1 MEEWIPIGYLLS
13 AALFIFGL
21 KKLGHPRTAPLG
33 NQYGAMGMLVAVITT
48 VINIQMTT
56 EGGANWTLIIAGLV
70 IGSVIGIIMA
80 IRVEMTGMPELVA
93 LFNGF
98 GGAASALVA
107 LSESWKYIENSDLIL
122 PTGLEIQVIMVAA
135 GLSALVGWMTL
146 TGSILAMFKL
156 KGGIYIPFS
165 KKDDRGRRKWLNTP
179 TWGPTWLNPVKVLLV
194 LTVVVLIYLSID
206 DPRNTDYLWAIIG
219 ISCLLGIVLVLPIG
233 GADMPVVV
241 SLLNSLSGIAAA
253 FTGFIIG
260 NSVLIVA
267 GSLVGASGLILTFI
281 MCKAMNRTLP
291 DVLFKSFGGTGEKA
305 ELTRTKV
312 GSDAD
317 EVAMMI
323 DGAQKVIIVP
333 GYGMAVSQCQHQVK
347 EFADLI
353 SEKFD
358 TEVKYAI
365 HPVAGRMPG
374 HMNVL
379 LAEANVP
386 YEQLIEMDEINPEF
400 PDCDV
405 AVVIGANDTTNP
417 AARSGEGPLAGMPI
431 IDADMARTVV
441 IIKRSLSVG
450 YAGVDNDLFYMDKT
464 MMLFGDGKA
473 MMSELNTAIKEI

>member
-21 KKLGHPRTAPLG
+21 KKLGHPRTAPRG
-33 NQYGAMGMLVAVITT
+33 NQYGALGMLVAVLTT
-48 VINIQMTT
+48 VVKMQAAG
-56 EGGANWTLIIAGLV
+56 EAEWTLIIAGLV
-70 IGSVIGIIMA
+70 VGSVIGIIMA
-80 IRVEMTGMPELVA
+80 VRVEMTGMPELVA

-107 LSESWKYIENSDLIL
+107 LSESWKYIEDADLAL
-122 PTGLEIQVIMVAA
+122 PTGLNIQVVMVAA

-156 KGGIYIPFS
+156 KGGISVF
-165 KKDDRGRRKWLNTP
+165 GKWFKTP

-194 LTVVVLIYLSID
+194 LSVFALIYLSIG
-206 DPRNTDYLWAIIG
+206 DPRNTDYLWAIIA
-219 ISCLLGIVLVLPIG
+219 ISCILGIVLVLPIG

-291 DVLFKSFGGTGEKA
+291 DVLFKSFGGSGEKA

-317 EVAMMI
+317 EVAMMV

-353 SEKFD
+353 ADKFG

-400 PDCDV
+400 PECDV
-405 AVVIGANDTTNP
+405 AVIIGANDTTNP

-431 IDADMARTVV
+431 IDADAARTVV

-473 MMSELNTAIKEI
+473 LMTGLNNAIKDI

>member
-1 MEEWIPIGYLLS
+1 MEEWISIGYLLS

-21 KKLGHPRTAPLG
+21 KKLGHPKTAPFG
-33 NQYGAMGMLVAVITT
+33 NQLGALGMLVAVLTT
-48 VINIQMTT
+48 VISMQVQGN
-56 EGGANWTLIIAGLV
+56 ANWELIIAGLV
-70 IGSVIGIIMA
+70 VGSLIGYWLAV
-80 IRVEMTGMPELVA
+80 RVEMTGMPELVA
-93 LFNGF
+93 MFNGF

-107 LSESWKYIENSDLIL
+107 LSEVQKYMDGGDI
-122 PTGLEIQVIMVAA
+122 PTGLQLTVTMVAA

-146 TGSILAMFKL
+146 TGSLLAMYKL
-156 KGGIYIPFS
+156 KGGIEIF
-165 KKDDRGRRKWLNTP
+165 GKWIRTP
-179 TWGPTWLNPVKVLLV
+179 TWGPAWLNPVKVLLFLSV
-194 LTVVVLIYLSID
+194 LVMIYLSIEE
-206 DPRNTDYLWAIIG
+206 PTNETYLWGIIG
-219 ISCLLGIVLVLPIG
+219 VSCLLGLVLVLPIG

-260 NSVLIVA
+260 NSVLIIA

-281 MCKAMNRTLP
+281 MCKAMNRTLL
-291 DVLFKSFGGTGEKA
+291 DVLFKSFGGNGEKQT
-305 ELTRTKV
+305 LTRTKV

-317 EVAMMI
+317 EVAMML

-347 EFADLI
+347 EFADLMK
-353 SEKFD
+353 EKFD
-358 TEVKYAI
+358 TEIKYAI

-386 YEQLIEMDEINPEF
+386 YEQLIEMDEINGEF

-405 AVVIGANDTTNP
+405 ALVIGANDTTNP
-417 AARSGEGPLAGMPI
+417 AARTGEGPLAGMPI
-431 IDADMARTVV
+431 INADAARTVV

-464 MMLFGDGKA
+464 MMLFGDGKV
-473 MMSELNTAIKEI
+473 MMSGLNTAVKEI

>member
-1 MEEWIPIGYLLS
+1 MISSSWVSIGYLIS
-13 AALFIFGL
+13 ASLFILGL
-21 KKLGHPRTAPLG
+21 KKLGHPRTAPVG
-33 NQYGAMGMLVAVITT
+33 NQLGAMGMLVAVLTT
-48 VINIQMTT
+48 VTDMYLM
-56 EGGANWTLIIAGLV
+56 GGAHWELIISGIIV
-70 IGSVIGIIMA
+70 GSVIGYIMA
-80 IRVEMTGMPELVA
+80 IKVEMTGMPELVA
-93 LFNGF
+93 LFNGC

-107 LSESWKYIENSDLIL
+107 LSESWKYIEDETLTL
-122 PTGLEIQVIMVAA
+122 PSGLELEVLMVAA

-156 KGGIYIPFS
+156 KGGIEI
-165 KKDDRGRRKWLNTP
+165 RGKWFRTP
-179 TWGPTWLNPVKVLLV
+179 TWGPSWLNYIKIILALAVL
-194 LTVVVLIYLSID
+194 VLIYLSIS
-206 DPRNTDYLWAIIG
+206 DPRDQEILFSIII
-219 ISCLLGIVLVLPIG
+219 ISSILGIIIVLPIG

-241 SLLNSLSGIAAA
+241 SLLNSFSGIAAA

-291 DVLFKSFGGTGEKA
+291 DVLFKSFGGSEKEA
-305 ELTRTKV
+305 LTRTKV
-312 GSDAD
+312 GSDAE
-317 EVAMMI
+317 EVAMMA

-347 EFADLI
+347 EFADILQ
-353 SEKFD
+353 EKFQ

-386 YEQLIEMDEINPEF
+386 YDQLIEMDDINPEF
-400 PDCDV
+400 PECDM
-405 AVVIGANDTTNP
+405 AVVIGANDTCNP
-417 AARSGEGPLAGMPI
+417 AARSNEGPLAGMPI
-431 IDADMARTVV
+431 IDADKARTVV

-450 YAGVDNDLFYMDKT
+450 YAGVDNDLFYEDKT
-464 MMLFGDGKA
+464 MMLFGDGKK
-473 MMSELNTAIKEI
+473 MMNELNTAIKEL

>member
-1 MEEWIPIGYLLS
+1 MEDWVSLGYLLS

-21 KKLGHPRTAPLG
+21 KKLGHPRTAPFG
-33 NQYGAMGMLVAVITT
+33 NQLGALGMLVAVLTT
-48 VINIQMTT
+48 ILSMQLAGDAEWVLI
-56 EGGANWTLIIAGLV
+56 GAGIALGSLIGYV
-70 IGSVIGIIMA
+70 MA
-80 IRVEMTGMPELVA
+80 VRVEMTGMPELVA

-107 LSESWKYIENSDLIL
+107 LSEIQKYIDGGTI
-122 PTGLEIQVIMVAA
+122 PTGLELTVTMVAA

-146 TGSILAMFKL
+146 TGSLLAMYKL
-156 KGGIYIPFS
+156 KGGVSVF
-165 KKDDRGRRKWLNTP
+165 GKWIKTP
-179 TWGPTWLNPVKVLLV
+179 TWGPAWLNPVKVLLV
-194 LTVVVLIYLSID
+194 IAVAVLIYLSID
-206 DPRNTDYLWAIIG
+206 DPTNTTYLWSIIG
-219 ISCLLGIVLVLPIG
+219 ISCLLGLVLVLPIG

-260 NSVLIVA
+260 NSALIIA
-267 GSLVGASGLILTFI
+267 GSLVGASGLIITFI
-281 MCKAMNRTLP
+281 MCKAMNRTLA
-291 DVLFKSFGGTGEKA
+291 DVLFKSFGGSGEK
-305 ELTRTKV
+305 ESLTRTKV
-312 GSDAD
+312 GSDPD

-347 EFADLI
+347 EFADLV

-386 YEQLIEMDEINPEF
+386 YEQLIEMDEINSEF
-400 PDCDV
+400 PECDV
-405 AVVIGANDTTNP
+405 AIVIGANDTTNP

-431 IDADMARTVV
+431 IDADAARTVV

-473 MMSELNTAIKEI
+473 MMTGLNNAIKEI

>member
-1 MEEWIPIGYLLS
+1 MEEWISIGYLLS

-21 KKLGHPRTAPLG
+21 KKLGHPKTAPFG
-33 NQYGAMGMLVAVITT
+33 NQLGALGMLVAVLTT
-48 VINIQMTT
+48 VISMQVQGN
-56 EGGANWTLIIAGLV
+56 ANWELIIAGLV
-70 IGSVIGIIMA
+70 VGSLIGYWLAV
-80 IRVEMTGMPELVA
+80 RVEMTGMPELVA
-93 LFNGF
+93 MFNGF

-107 LSESWKYIENSDLIL
+107 LSEVQKYMDGGDI
-122 PTGLEIQVIMVAA
+122 PTGLQLTVTMVAA

-146 TGSILAMFKL
+146 TGSLLAMYKL
-156 KGGIYIPFS
+156 KGGIEIF
-165 KKDDRGRRKWLNTP
+165 GKWIRTP
-179 TWGPTWLNPVKVLLV
+179 TWGPTWLNPVKVLLFLSV
-194 LTVVVLIYLSID
+194 LVMIYLSIEE
-206 DPRNTDYLWAIIG
+206 PTNETYLWGIIG
-219 ISCLLGIVLVLPIG
+219 VSCLLGLVLVLPIG

-260 NSVLIVA
+260 NSVLIIA

-281 MCKAMNRTLP
+281 MCKAMNRTLL
-291 DVLFKSFGGTGEKA
+291 DVLFKSFGGNGEKQT
-305 ELTRTKV
+305 LTRTKV

-317 EVAMMI
+317 EVAMML

-347 EFADLI
+347 EFADLMK
-353 SEKFD
+353 EKFD
-358 TEVKYAI
+358 TEIKYAI

-386 YEQLIEMDEINPEF
+386 YEQLIEMDEINGEF

-405 AVVIGANDTTNP
+405 ALVIGANDTTNP
-417 AARSGEGPLAGMPI
+417 AARTGEGPLAGMPI
-431 IDADMARTVV
+431 INADAARTVV

-464 MMLFGDGKA
+464 MMLFGDGKV
-473 MMSELNTAIKEI
+473 MMSGLNTAVKEI

>member
-1 MEEWIPIGYLLS
+1 MEAWIPLGYLLS

-21 KKLGHPRTAPLG
+21 KKLGHPRTAPRG
-33 NQYGAMGMLVAVITT
+33 NQYGALGMLVAVITT
-48 VINIQMTT
+48 IVSMQASQ
-56 EGGANWTLIIAGLV
+56 GGMHWELIVAGLV
-70 IGSVIGIIMA
+70 VGSIIGLIMA
-80 IRVEMTGMPELVA
+80 VKVEMTGMPELVA

-107 LSESWKYIENSDLIL
+107 LSETWTYIEGSANV
-122 PTGLEIQVIMVAA
+122 PEGLTLSVIMVAA

-156 KGGIYIPFS
+156 KGGVEIFGKWFS
-165 KKDDRGRRKWLNTP
+165 TP
-179 TWGPTWLNPVKVLLV
+179 TWGPAWLNPVKVLLT
-194 LTVVVLIYLSID
+194 LSALALIVISIQE
-206 DPRNTDYLWAIIG
+206 PTETNYLWAIIG

-253 FTGFIIG
+253 FTGFIIS
-260 NSVLIVA
+260 NPVLIVA

-291 DVLFKSFGGTGEKA
+291 DVLFKSFGGSTKETV
-305 ELTRTKV
+305 TRTKV
-312 GSDAD
+312 GSDPD
-317 EVAMMI
+317 EVAMMV

-347 EFADLI
+347 EFGDLI
-353 SEKFD
+353 EEKFG

-400 PDCDV
+400 PECDV
-405 AVVIGANDTTNP
+405 AVIIGANDTCNP
-417 AARSGEGPLAGMPI
+417 AARTGEGPLAGMPI
-431 IDADMARTVV
+431 IDADQARTVV

-473 MMSELNTAIKEI
+473 MMTGLNNAIKEI

>member
-21 KKLGHPRTAPLG
+21 KKLGHPRTAPRG
-33 NQYGAMGMLVAVITT
+33 NQYGALGMLVAVITT
-48 VINIQMTT
+48 VVKMQSA
-56 EGGANWTLIIAGLV
+56 GGAEWTLIIAGLV
-70 IGSVIGIIMA
+70 VGSVIGIIMA
-80 IRVEMTGMPELVA
+80 VRVEMTGMPELVA

-107 LSESWKYIENSDLIL
+107 LSESWKYIEDADLAL
-122 PTGLEIQVIMVAA
+122 PTGLNIQVIMVAA

-156 KGGIYIPFS
+156 KGGISVF
-165 KKDDRGRRKWLNTP
+165 GKWFKTP

-194 LTVVVLIYLSID
+194 LTVFALIYLSIG
-206 DPRNTDYLWAIIG
+206 DPRNTDYLWAIIA
-219 ISCLLGIVLVLPIG
+219 ISCILGIVLVLPIG

-291 DVLFKSFGGTGEKA
+291 DVLFKSFGGSGEKA

-317 EVAMMI
+317 EVAMMV

-353 SEKFD
+353 AEKFG

-405 AVVIGANDTTNP
+405 AVIIGANDTTNP

-431 IDADMARTVV
+431 IDADAARTVV

-473 MMSELNTAIKEI
+473 MMTGLNNAIKDI

>member
-1 MEEWIPIGYLLS
+1 LLERREEVLEMEDWVSLGYLLS

-21 KKLGHPRTAPLG
+21 KKLGHPRTAPFG
-33 NQYGAMGMLVAVITT
+33 NQLGALGMLVAVLTT
-48 VINIQMTT
+48 ILSMQLAGDAEWVLI
-56 EGGANWTLIIAGLV
+56 GAGIALGSLIGYV
-70 IGSVIGIIMA
+70 MA
-80 IRVEMTGMPELVA
+80 VRVEMTGMPELVA

-107 LSESWKYIENSDLIL
+107 LSEIQKYIDGGTI
-122 PTGLEIQVIMVAA
+122 PTGLELTVTMVAA

-146 TGSILAMFKL
+146 TGSLLAMYKL
-156 KGGIYIPFS
+156 NGGVSVF
-165 KKDDRGRRKWLNTP
+165 GKWIKTP
-179 TWGPTWLNPVKVLLV
+179 TWGPAWLNPVKVLLV
-194 LTVVVLIYLSID
+194 IAVAVLIYLSID
-206 DPRNTDYLWAIIG
+206 DPTNTTYLWSIIG
-219 ISCLLGIVLVLPIG
+219 ISCLLGLVLVLPIG

-260 NSVLIVA
+260 NSALIIA

-281 MCKAMNRTLP
+281 MCKAMNRTLA
-291 DVLFKSFGGTGEKA
+291 DVLFKSFGGSGEK
-305 ELTRTKV
+305 ESLTRTKV
-312 GSDAD
+312 GSDPD

-347 EFADLI
+347 EFADLV

-386 YEQLIEMDEINPEF
+386 YEQLIEMDEINSEF
-400 PDCDV
+400 PECDV
-405 AVVIGANDTTNP
+405 AIVIGANDTTNP

-431 IDADMARTVV
+431 IDADAARTVV

-473 MMSELNTAIKEI
+473 MMTGLNNAIKEI

>member
-1 MEEWIPIGYLLS
+1 MSAILDFMSNWISVGYLFS
-13 AALFIFGL
+13 AILFIMGL
-21 KKLGHPRTAPLG
+21 KKLGHPRTAPRG
-33 NQYGAMGMLVAVITT
+33 NQLGALGMLVAVVVT
-48 VINIQMTT
+48 VASMQL
-56 EGGANWTLIIAGLV
+56 EGGAQWTLIIAGMV
-70 IGSVIGIIMA
+70 IGSLIGYWMA
-80 IRVEMTGMPELVA
+80 VRVEMTGMPEMVA

-107 LSESWKYIENSDLIL
+107 LSETWKYIDGGAV
-122 PTGLEIQVIMVAA
+122 PTGLELTVTMVAA

-146 TGSILAMFKL
+146 TGSLLAMYKL
-156 KGGIYIPFS
+156 KGGVEIF
-165 KKDDRGRRKWLNTP
+165 GKWIKTP
-179 TWGPTWLNPVKVLLV
+179 TWGPAWLNPVKVILV
-194 LTVVVLIYLSID
+194 ISVAVLIYMSILE
-206 DPRNTDYLWAIIG
+206 PGNSDYLWAIIG
-219 ISCLLGIVLVLPIG
+219 ISCILGIILVLPIG

-253 FTGFIIG
+253 FTGFIFS

-267 GSLVGASGLILTFI
+267 GSLVGASGIILTFI
-281 MCKAMNRTLP
+281 MCKAMNRRLI
-291 DVLFKSFGGTGEKA
+291 DVLFKSFGGSGEKA
-305 ELTRTKV
+305 DLTRTKV

-323 DGAQKVIIVP
+323 DGAQKVIIIP

-353 SEKFD
+353 TEKYD

-386 YEQLIEMDEINPEF
+386 YEQLIEMDEINSEF

-431 IDADMARTVV
+431 IDVDAARTVV

-464 MMLFGDGKA
+464 MMLFGDGKK
-473 MMSELNTAIKEI
+473 MMTALNNSIKEN

>member
-1 MEEWIPIGYLLS
+1 LLERKGGLEMEEWIPIGYLLS

-21 KKLGHPRTAPLG
+21 KKLGHPRTAPRG
-33 NQYGAMGMLVAVITT
+33 NQYGALGMLVAVITT
-48 VINIQMTT
+48 VVKMQAA
-56 EGGANWTLIIAGLV
+56 GGAEWTLIIAGLV
-70 IGSVIGIIMA
+70 VGSVIGIIMA
-80 IRVEMTGMPELVA
+80 VRVEMTGMPELVA

-107 LSESWKYIENSDLIL
+107 LSESWKYIEDADLVL
-122 PTGLEIQVIMVAA
+122 PTGLNIQVIMVAA

-156 KGGIYIPFS
+156 KGGISVF
-165 KKDDRGRRKWLNTP
+165 GKWFKTP

-194 LTVVVLIYLSID
+194 LTVFALIYLSIG
-206 DPRNTDYLWAIIG
+206 DPRNTDYLWAIIA
-219 ISCLLGIVLVLPIG
+219 ISCILGIVLVLPIG

-291 DVLFKSFGGTGEKA
+291 DVLFKSFGGSGEKA

-317 EVAMMI
+317 EVAMMV

-353 SEKFD
+353 AEKFG

-405 AVVIGANDTTNP
+405 AVIIGANDTTNP

-431 IDADMARTVV
+431 IDADAARTVV

-473 MMSELNTAIKEI
+473 MMTGLNNAIKDI